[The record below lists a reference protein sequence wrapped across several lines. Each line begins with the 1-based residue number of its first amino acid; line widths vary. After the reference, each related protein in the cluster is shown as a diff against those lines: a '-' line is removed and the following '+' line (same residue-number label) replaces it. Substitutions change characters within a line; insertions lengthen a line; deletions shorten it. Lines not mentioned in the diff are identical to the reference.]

1 MSYNPINVVRK
12 IEIIPVIKATVVEG
26 LGVEGSPVRE
36 VEYYSRQD
44 GTIIARIDPCAPKE
58 K

>member
-1 MSYNPINVVRK
+1 MSYNHINTVRK
-12 IEIIPVIKATVVEG
+12 IEIIPVIKVAVVEG
-26 LGVEGSPVRE
+26 LGVEDSPVRV